1 MSTGGD
7 ITSTSS
13 IRSARG
19 FSEFGRARGNQIDVL
34 THARLVYISVD
45 RLSSEDDG
53 IVTSA
58 QEFEHCV
65 MDRRQRQWF
74 AHGKLLEG
82 KSTPIEH
89 GLDHPLRQN
98 LFPDSTTS
106 NWPIRMLTP

>member
-19 FSEFGRARGNQIDVL
+19 FSEFGRARGNQIDIL

-45 RLSSEDDG
+45 GLCSEDDG

-58 QEFEHCV
+58 QEFEHGI
-65 MDRRQRQWF
+65 MNRRQRQWF
-74 AHGKLLEG
+74 VHGKLLEG
-82 KSTPIEH
+82 KSTRIEH
-89 GLDHPLRQN
+89 GLNHAL
-98 LFPDSTTS
+98 L
-106 NWPIRMLTP
+106 PIL